1 MEATCKFDANIC
13 RPHFALK
20 IREITHDLE
29 AVEISGANETLRVVP
44 IIINKAGL
52 NQNAEKNEKYI
63 VNTSFLNCMDMYR
76 DSLAIERE
84 KITLQQIDEFVEK
97 AESAVDLLNNMEH
110 TSDIFNKPIDFVNYE
125 TAIEKAIMK
134 EGANIIKSLDIF
146 QNFDRPAFIR
156 KPITPQGH
164 CICYAIETPM
174 LMPKFDPNKAKALK
188 IPPKCYSKTFVIILF
203 FN

>member
-1 MEATCKFDANIC
+1 
-13 RPHFALK
+13 LK

-29 AVEISGANETLRVVP
+29 AVEISGSSETLRVVP
-44 IIINKAGL
+44 IIISKAGL
-52 NQNAEKNEKYI
+52 NQNNQRNEKYMI
-63 VNTSFLNCMDMYR
+63 NTSFLNCMDMYR

-84 KITLQQIDEFVEK
+84 QVTPEQIDVFVEK
-97 AESAVDLLNNMEH
+97 AESALELLNNMEH
-110 TSDIFNKPIDFVNYE
+110 TSDVFDKPIDFVNHE

-174 LMPKFDPNKAKALK
+174 LMPKFDPSKAKALK
-188 IPPKCYSKTFVIILF
+188 IPPKFYSKTSTLVKVV
-203 FN
+203 